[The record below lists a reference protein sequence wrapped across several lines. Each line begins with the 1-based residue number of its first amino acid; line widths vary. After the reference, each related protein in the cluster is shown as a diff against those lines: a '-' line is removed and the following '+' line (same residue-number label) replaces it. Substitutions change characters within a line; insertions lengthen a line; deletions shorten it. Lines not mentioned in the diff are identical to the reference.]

1 MPTEAL
7 FVLLLLV
14 AVVVLMVWERLRP
27 DLVAL
32 LALLVLTGTQIVP
45 REDAFASFSR
55 SAAIIL
61 IGVFVLNAGLQ
72 RSGIPIL
79 ISRGLLRFAGRSKRR
94 LIVASLASGASLSLV
109 MNNIASLSLLMPA
122 VVHAARKVRLSPSRI
137 LLPLAY
143 ATQLGG
149 MATLL
154 TTANIVSN
162 AVLVERG
169 LPGFALHD
177 FFLVGG
183 LAAVAGIVWMSVA
196 GVFLLPR
203 RIPRDEEARVAAL
216 RRTLSDQYRLDE
228 ELTGVRVTPGAPIV
242 GKPLA
247 ESGLRESLGL
257 SVLAIS
263 RERAT
268 LLSPSRDE
276 VVQAGDLLIVSGAG
290 ARREAIEAAGL
301 ALEPRSAWAF
311 ELPAEELGLHEAIVA
326 PRSRVVGRTIR
337 DLHFRSKYGLTVVAL
352 WREGAA
358 HWVGVPDMPL
368 RFGDALLLHGLASNI
383 PRLQSDPD
391 WVVLRFDP
399 GAAAPTRRARLAA
412 GILVAT
418 LLLAAS
424 GFVPIAEA
432 IFAGGLAMVLTGCL
446 SMDEAY
452 QAIDWRTIVLV
463 AGMLPMG
470 AALESSG
477 AADILGDWVVG
488 LTQAH
493 GLEALLAGLFLFAAI
508 LSQLIPGNAAVPA
521 IVGPIAAEAAV
532 RAGADPRVF
541 ILAIALATSTAFTTP
556 WCSPVNAFVMAPG
569 GYRSRD
575 YLIVG
580 LPLAALVSTV
590 ILFALPRLT
599 DLAAR

>member
-1 MPTEAL
+1 MSTEAL
-7 FVLLLLV
+7 FVLFLLV
-14 AVVVLMVWERLRP
+14 AVVALM
-27 DLVAL
+27 
-32 LALLVLTGTQIVP
+32 VLTGTDIVSP
-45 REDAFASFSR
+45 EDAFGSFSR

-61 IGVFVLNAGLQ
+61 IGIFVLNAGLQ

-94 LIVASLASGASLSLV
+94 LLVASLASAASLSLV

-149 MATLL
+149 MATLF
-154 TTANIVSN
+154 TTANIVSS

-177 FFLVGG
+177 FFVVGG
-183 LAAVAGIVWMSVA
+183 LAAVAGIVWMAVA

-203 RIPRDEEARVAAL
+203 RMPRDEEARVAAL

-228 ELTGVRVTPGAPIV
+228 ELTGVRVMPGAPIV
-242 GKPLA
+242 GKALA

-257 SVLAIS
+257 SVLAIA
-263 RERAT
+263 RDRGAR
-268 LLSPSRDE
+268 LSPSSDE
-276 VVQAGDLLIVSGAG
+276 IIHAGDLLIVSGAG
-290 ARREAIEAAGL
+290 ARREAIEATGL

-311 ELPAEELGLHEAIVA
+311 DLPAEELGLHEAIVA

-358 HWVGVPDMPL
+358 HWAGVPDMAL
-368 RFGDALLLHGLASNI
+368 RFGDAFLLHGLASNI
-383 PRLQSDPD
+383 PRLRSDPD

-399 GAAAPTRRARLAA
+399 GPASPTRRARLAA

-424 GFVPIAEA
+424 GFVPVAEA

-470 AALESSG
+470 AALKSTG
-477 AADILGDWVVG
+477 AADVIGHWIVG
-488 LTQAH
+488 VTQGG
-493 GLEALLAGLFLFAAI
+493 GLEALLIGLFLFAAV

-532 RAGADPRVF
+532 RAGGNPRVF

-569 GYRSRD
+569 GYRPRD

-580 LPLAALVSTV
+580 LPLAALASTV
-590 ILFALPRLT
+590 ILFALPRLMA
-599 DLAAR
+599 LAAR